1 MDIEHVVS
9 RIIAPLAGAA
19 AAYFGYMTVEQP
31 TQTQQMT
38 NMVASLVEYHL
49 DEQAKAVAAAL
60 ETCEVK

>member
-1 MDIEHVVS
+1 MRVVTTVVT
-9 RIIAPLAGAA
+9 LL
-19 AAYFGYMTVEQP
+19 AAYLGYANVEHP
-31 TQTQQMT
+31 TQTRQMT